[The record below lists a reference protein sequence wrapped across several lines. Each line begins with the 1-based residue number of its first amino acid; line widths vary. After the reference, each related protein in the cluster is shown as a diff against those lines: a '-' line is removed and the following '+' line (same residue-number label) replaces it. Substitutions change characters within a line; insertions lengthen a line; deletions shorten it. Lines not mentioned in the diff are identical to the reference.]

1 MPRRKFDTTQRG
13 ISDTHTDAPIATSIC
28 ENKLVYAERIRTL
41 RAAAN
46 LSQGELAEA
55 MNLGRAA
62 ISNWETGRTRPDIAN
77 IPRLCNVLGITVAA
91 FFSDTPEEE
100 GWKDARI
107 VPEGPITMDP
117 ACVTLHYAQE
127 TFEGMKA
134 YRTAEGKIQLFRPE
148 MNAKRMINSN
158 ARLCMPELPVD
169 MFVEAVKALVKV
181 EEDWVPSEPETSLY
195 IRPFMFATEAA
206 LGVHMASAY
215 KFMIIC
221 CPVGAY
227 YAEGINPVKI
237 LVEDELVRAVKGG
250 TGFTKCGG
258 NYAGSILGQVK
269 AEKMGYSQVLWLD
282 GEHRKYVEEVGTM
295 NIMFKIAG
303 EIYTAPIEGTV
314 LPGVTRDSMIHLL
327 RDWGYKVNETRLSVD
342 DLMKAGHDGT
352 LEEVFGTGTAAVI
365 SPVGELRYK
374 DDVVTINDFKIGEL
388 TQKLYDTLTGI
399 QWGRLPDKYGWTVE
413 VK

>member
-1 MPRRKFDTTQRG
+1 MDIRFVKRDVLKEKPDQKHLGFG
-13 ISDTHTDAPIATSIC
+13 KYMTDYMFVMDWTK
-28 ENKLVYAERIRTL
+28 E
-41 RAAAN
+41 
-46 LSQGELAEA
+46 
-55 MNLGRAA
+55 
-62 ISNWETGRTRPDIAN
+62 D
-77 IPRLCNVLGITVAA
+77 
-91 FFSDTPEEE
+91 

-107 VPEGPITMDP
+107 VPEGPISLEP

-158 ARLCMPELPVD
+158 ARLCMPEFPVD

-181 EEDWVPSEPETSLY
+181 EADWVPSEPETSLY

-227 YAEGINPVKI
+227 YAE
-237 LVEDELVRAVKGG
+237 
-250 TGFTKCGG
+250 
-258 NYAGSILGQVK
+258 SILGQVK
-269 AEKMGYSQVLWLD
+269 AEKLGYSQVLWLD

-399 QWGRLPDKYGWTVE
+399 QWGKLPDKYGWTVPVE
-413 VK
+413 

>member
-1 MPRRKFDTTQRG
+1 MDIKFIKREELQEKPDEKKLGFGKYFADYMFVMDYDEG
-13 ISDTHTDAPIATSIC
+13 IGWHDAT
-28 ENKLVYAERIRTL
+28 IR
-41 RAAAN
+41 
-46 LSQGELAEA
+46 
-55 MNLGRAA
+55 
-62 ISNWETGRTRPDIAN
+62 PY
-77 IPRLCNVLGITVAA
+77 
-91 FFSDTPEEE
+91 
-100 GWKDARI
+100 
-107 VPEGPITMDP
+107 GPIEMNP
-117 ACVTLHYAQE
+117 ATVVLHYAQE
-127 TFEGMKA
+127 TFEGLKA
-134 YRTAEGKIQLFRPE
+134 YRRADGQIQLFRPE

-158 ARLCMPELPVD
+158 ARLCMPEFPVD
-169 MFVEAVKALVKV
+169 MFVEAVEALVKV
-181 EEDWVPSEPETSLY
+181 EADWVPSEPNTSLY

-206 LGVHMASAY
+206 LGVHMANAY

-227 YAEGINPVKI
+227 YAAGLNPVKI

-269 AEKMGYSQVLWLD
+269 AEKLGYAQVLWLD

-365 SPVGELRYK
+365 SPV
-374 DDVVTINDFKIGEL
+374 
-388 TQKLYDTLTGI
+388 
-399 QWGRLPDKYGWTVE
+399 
-413 VK
+413 

>member
-1 MPRRKFDTTQRG
+1 MDIRFEKREHLKEKPDQKHLGFG
-13 ISDTHTDAPIATSIC
+13 KYMTDYMFVMDWT
-28 ENKLVYAERIRTL
+28 K
-41 RAAAN
+41 
-46 LSQGELAEA
+46 
-55 MNLGRAA
+55 
-62 ISNWETGRTRPDIAN
+62 
-77 IPRLCNVLGITVAA
+77 
-91 FFSDTPEEE
+91 EE

-107 VPEGPITMDP
+107 VQEGPITMDP

-314 LPGVTRDSMIHLL
+314 LPGVTRDSMLNLI
-327 RDWGYKVNETRLSVD
+327 RDWGYKEKATSLSVD
-342 DLMKAGHDGT
+342 DMMKAGHYGT

-388 TQKLYDTLTGI
+388 TQKFYDTLTGI

>member
-1 MPRRKFDTTQRG
+1 MD
-13 ISDTHTDAPIATSIC
+13 
-28 ENKLVYAERIRTL
+28 IRFEKRPVL
-41 RAAAN
+41 KEKPD
-46 LSQGELAEA
+46 QK
-55 MNLGRAA
+55 NLGFGKYMTDYMFVMD
-62 ISNWETGRTRPDIAN
+62 WTKED
-77 IPRLCNVLGITVAA
+77 
-91 FFSDTPEEE
+91 

-107 VPEGPITMDP
+107 VPEGPSTMDP
-117 ACVTLHYAQE
+117 ACVTRHYAQE

-158 ARLCMPELPVD
+158 ARLCMPEFPVD
-169 MFVEAVKALVKV
+169 MFVEAVEALVKV
-181 EEDWVPSEPETSLY
+181 EADWVPSEPNTSLY

-206 LGVHMASAY
+206 LGVHMANAY

-227 YAEGINPVKI
+227 YAAGLNPVKI

-269 AEKMGYSQVLWLD
+269 AEKLGYAQVLWLD
-282 GEHRKYVEEVGTM
+282 GEYVEEVGTM
-295 NIMFKIAG
+295 IINDTAAT

-374 DDVVTINDFKIGEL
+374 DDVVTVNNFEIGEL

-399 QWGRLPDKYGWTVE
+399 QWGRIADKYGWTVE